1 MFRYLLMVMC
11 IVGLCSFAGPESSDR
26 MTIDR
31 TGLLPEV
38 VITASRYQYED
49 DAWSGLMPELV
60 VSAPRFEYEDDAWS
74 GLMSEV
80 TVTASRYGAE
90 DTDSFYAMSESRPQN
105 SRVARQPF
113 KIDGNV
119 VIILSIMG
127 SMILFVGL
135 YMLPRYLR
143 KTRTPANYVCCSK

>member
-11 IVGLCSFAGPESSDR
+11 IVGLCSFAGPESSER

-49 DAWSGLMPELV
+49 DAWSGLMPELMV
-60 VSAPRFEYEDDAWS
+60 TAPRFEYEDDAWS

-90 DTDSFYAMSESRPQN
+90 GSDSFYAMSGSRPQN
-105 SRVARQPF
+105 SRVHQPPLN
-113 KIDGNV
+113 IDGNV
-119 VIILSIMG
+119 IIILSILG
-127 SMILFVGL
+127 SMILFIGF

-143 KTRTPANYVCCSK
+143 KAKTPADCVCCSK